1 MHYKTISEISDDIQ
15 TKKISPVE
23 LTKYMLDRVE
33 AHDGE
38 AKSYVVVTSEYALS
52 QAQVAEKEIMRG
64 HWRGPLHGVP
74 IGIKDLVY
82 TKFAKTTGGTLIN
95 KDFTPSFNATVVD
108 RLEEAG
114 SIVLGKLKTT
124 EQAFTDH
131 HPSVTRPVNPW
142 NAERWS
148 GVSSSG
154 SGVATAKG
162 LAFATLGSDTGGS
175 IRLPSAANGLTSI
188 KPTWGRV
195 SRYGVFPMAD
205 SFDHVG
211 PMARNAIDVG
221 IMLNAIAGADRNDPT
236 ASGSPVP
243 DYTANCSR
251 NIRGLKIGL
260 PANYVKSGS
269 SAEIVDAWMA
279 TAKVFEGLGASLATI
294 EYPNC
299 DQAITDWSTIA
310 AAETALSHKANYPA
324 QQHQYGPVLAA
335 FLDVGQHVSGID
347 LAAASIRRIAFNE
360 QVNALFQNVQLF
372 LVPVLGGCVPTT
384 NEWLSLAGADF
395 APYLQYTIPAD
406 MTGGPTM
413 TFPVGF
419 DRNGLPIVMQ
429 LCGPHFSEALL
440 CQVVAEFQ
448 RLTDWHTHH
457 PED

>member
-1 MHYKTISEISDDIQ
+1 MHYKTISDISDDIRN
-15 TKKISPVE
+15 KKLSPVE
-23 LTKYMLDRVE
+23 LTQYMLDRIE
-33 AHDGE
+33 KQDGQ
-38 AKSYVVVTSEYALS
+38 AKSYVCVTVTRALT
-52 QAQVAEKEIMRG
+52 QAKLAEQEIVRG
-64 HWRGPLHGVP
+64 QWRGPLHGVP
-74 IGIKDLVY
+74 IGLKDLLY
-82 TKFAKTTGGTLIN
+82 TKFAPTTGGTLLN
-95 KDFTPSFNATVVD
+95 KNFTPSFNATVVD
-108 RLEEAG
+108 RLETSGA
-114 SIVLGKLKTT
+114 IVLGKLKTT

-162 LAFATLGSDTGGS
+162 LAFATIGSDTGGS

-205 SFDHVG
+205 SLDHVG

-236 ASGSPVP
+236 ASHSPVP
-243 DYTANCSR
+243 DYTADCNK

-269 SAEIVDAWMA
+269 SAEIADAWMA
-279 TAKVFEGLGASLATI
+279 TAKVFESLGATLAVI
-294 EYPNC
+294 DYPNC
-299 DQAITDWSTIA
+299 DQAINDWSTIA
-310 AAETALSHKANYPA
+310 AAETALSHIASYPA
-324 QQHQYGPVLAA
+324 QLDKYGPVLSA
-335 FLDVGQHVSGID
+335 FLDIGQHVSGID

-360 QVNALFQNVQLF
+360 QVNALFQDVQLF
-372 LVPVLGGCVPTT
+372 LAPVLGGAVPTSD
-384 NEWLSLAGADF
+384 EWLSLAGADF

-429 LCGPHFSEALL
+429 LCGPNFSEALL
-440 CQVVAEFQ
+440 CQVIAEFQ
-448 RLTDWHTHH
+448 RLTDWHTRH

>member
-1 MHYKTISEISDDIQ
+1 MHYKSISEISSEIQ
-15 TKKISPVE
+15 AKKLSPVE
-23 LTKYMLDRVE
+23 LTNYMLGRIE
-33 AHDGE
+33 ECDGV
-38 AKSYVVVTSEYALS
+38 SNCYVTITADHAIS
-52 QAQVAEKEIMRG
+52 QARIAEQEIMRG
-64 HWRGPLHGVP
+64 QWRGPLHGVP
-74 IGIKDLVY
+74 IGVKDLVY
-82 TKFAKTTGGTLIN
+82 TKFAKTTGGTLLN
-95 KDFTPSFNATVVD
+95 KEFTPTFNATVID
-108 RLEEAG
+108 RLEGAG
-114 SIVLGKLKTT
+114 SIVIGKLTTT

-131 HPSVTRPVNPW
+131 HPSVNRPVNPW
-142 NAERWS
+142 NSERWS

-195 SRYGVFPMAD
+195 SRYGVFPLAD

-211 PMARNAIDVG
+211 PMARNAIDAG

-236 ASGSPVP
+236 ASGLPVP
-243 DYTANCSR
+243 DYTTNCSK

-260 PANYVKSGS
+260 PSNYVKAGS
-269 SAEIVDAWMA
+269 SPEIVEAWVA
-279 TAKVFEGLGASLATI
+279 TATVFEALGASLATI

-299 DQAITDWSTIA
+299 DQALTDWSTIA
-310 AAETALSHKANYPA
+310 AAETALSHKATYPS
-324 QQHQYGPVLAA
+324 QQHQYGSVLAA
-335 FLDVGQHVSGID
+335 FIESGQRVSGID
-347 LAAASIRRIAFNE
+347 LAEASIRRITFNA
-360 QVNALFQNVQLF
+360 QVNALFQDVQLF
-372 LVPVLGGCVPTT
+372 LIPVLGECIPTT
-384 NEWLSLAGADF
+384 TEWLNLAGADF

-406 MTGGPTM
+406 MTGGPTI

-419 DRNGLPIVMQ
+419 DANGLPIAMQ